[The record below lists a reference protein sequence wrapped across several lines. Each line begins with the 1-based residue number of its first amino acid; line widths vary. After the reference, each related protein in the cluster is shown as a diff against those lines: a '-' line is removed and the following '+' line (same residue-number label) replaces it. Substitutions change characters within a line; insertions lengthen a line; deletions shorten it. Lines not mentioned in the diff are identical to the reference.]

1 MRMYDILRKKRDG
14 GELSADEIR
23 FFVDGYVKGDIPDYQ
38 ASAFTMAVFFRGM
51 TERETADLTMA
62 MAQSGDTVDLSRFG
76 TLSVDK
82 HSTGGVG
89 DKTSLIVT
97 PIVAACGGVVTKM
110 SGRGLGHTG
119 GTVDKLESIPGYQ
132 TTLPADAFIKQAED
146 IGIVLI
152 GQSGNLTPADK
163 LLYALRDVTAT
174 VDSLPLITSSIMS
187 KKLAAGSHNI
197 VLDVKV
203 GSGAFMKTA
212 DDARELAKAM
222 VDIGCRCGRRC
233 VAVLSSMDAPLG
245 NAIGN
250 ALEVMEAIAVLKGEQ
265 AGDLKEVCLTLAAEM
280 IALVREMAVEDARK
294 LAQDTLHSGAAF
306 EKMKQWIAAQGG
318 DTRYLDDP
326 TLFPA
331 AAHRL
336 DVVAENDGVITAMN
350 AEEIGMTAVMLGAG
364 RAAKTDT
371 IDPAAGIILHKKTG
385 ETVQAGETLATLFT
399 EREESL
405 SAAKAR
411 FVSALTIQQK
421 SAETLPLIID
431 TIRKA

>member
-1 MRMYDILRKKRDG
+1 MRMYDIIRKKRDG
-14 GELSADEIR
+14 GELTAEEIR
-23 FFVDGYVKGDIPDYQ
+23 FFVNGYVKEDIPDYQ
-38 ASAFTMAVFFRGM
+38 ASALTMAVFFRGM

-62 MAQSGDTVDLSRFG
+62 MAESGDTVDLSRFG
-76 TLSVDK
+76 TKSVDK

-97 PIVAACGGVVTKM
+97 PIVAACGGKVTKM

-119 GTVDKLESIPGYQ
+119 GTVDKLESIPGYK
-132 TTLPADAFIKQAED
+132 TTLPADTFLKQVEQ
-146 IGIVLI
+146 IGIALI

-163 LLYALRDVTAT
+163 MLYALRDVTAT

-203 GSGAFMKTA
+203 GSGAFMKTPE
-212 DDARELAKAM
+212 DARKLAQAM
-222 VDIGCRCGRRC
+222 VDIGERCGRRC
-233 VAVLSSMDAPLG
+233 VAVLTSMDAPLG

-250 ALEVMEAIAVLKGEQ
+250 ALEVKEALSVLKGE
-265 AGDLKEVCLTLAAEM
+265 AGGDLKEVCLTLAAEM
-280 IALVREMAVEDARK
+280 IALVREISVEEARR
-294 LAQDTLHSGAAF
+294 LAEEVLQSGAAF

-336 DVVAENDGVITAMN
+336 DVVANDGGVITAMN

-364 RAAKTDT
+364 RAAKADS
-371 IDPAAGIILHKKTG
+371 IDPAAGVILHKKTG
-385 ETVQAGETLATLFT
+385 DSVTKGDLLATLYT
-399 EREESL
+399 ERAETLE
-405 SAAKAR
+405 AAKAR
-411 FVSALTIQQK
+411 YLDALKIENAAVQP
-421 SAETLPLIID
+421 LPLIMDI
-431 TIRKA
+431 IRK

>member
-14 GELSADEIR
+14 GELSAEEIR

-38 ASAFTMAVFFRGM
+38 ASALTMAVFFRGM
-51 TERETADLTMA
+51 TERETADLTLA

-132 TTLPADAFIKQAED
+132 TTLSADAFIKQAEE

-203 GSGAFMKTA
+203 GSGAFMKTPTA
-212 DDARELAKAM
+212 AEELASAM
-222 VDIGCRCGRRC
+222 VDIGTRCGRRC
-233 VAVLSSMDAPLG
+233 VAVLTSMDAPLG

-250 ALEVMEAIAVLKGEQ
+250 ALEVKEAVSVLKGEQ
-265 AGDLKEVCLTLAAEM
+265 EGDLKEVCLTLAAEM
-280 IALVREMAVEDARK
+280 IALVREITVEEARALAEDA
-294 LAQDTLHSGAAF
+294 LQSGAAF
-306 EKMKQWIAAQGG
+306 DKMKQWIAAQGG

-326 TLFPA
+326 ALFPTA
-331 AAHRL
+331 AYRL
-336 DVVAENDGVITAMN
+336 DIVAEHHGVIAAMN
-350 AEEIGMTAVMLGAG
+350 AEEIGMVAVMLGAG
-364 RAAKTDT
+364 RAAKTDA
-371 IDPAAGIILHKKTG
+371 IDPAAGILLHKKTG
-385 ETVQAGETLATLFT
+385 DTVAAGETLATLFT
-399 EREESL
+399 ERAETL
-405 SAAKAR
+405 DGAKAR
-411 FVSALTIQQK
+411 YLSAVRVSAERAQ
-421 SAETLPLIID
+421 ALPLIIN
-431 TIRKA
+431 IVRKG

>member
-1 MRMYDILRKKRDG
+1 MRMYDIIRKKRDG

-23 FFVDGYVKGDIPDYQ
+23 FFTEGYVNGDIPDYQ
-38 ASAFTMAVFFRGM
+38 ASALTMAIFFRGM
-51 TERETADLTMA
+51 TAAETANLTMA
-62 MAQSGDTVDLSRFG
+62 MAQSGDMVDLSRFG

-97 PIVAACGGVVTKM
+97 PIVAALGGFVTKM

-119 GTVDKLESIPGYQ
+119 GTVDKLESIPGYK
-132 TTLPADAFIKQAED
+132 TTLPADLFLRQVEE
-146 IGIVLI
+146 IGIALI

-203 GSGAFMKTA
+203 GSGAFMKTV
-212 DDARELAKAM
+212 REAKQLAQAM
-222 VDIGCRCGRRC
+222 VDIGVRCGRRC
-233 VAVLSSMDAPLG
+233 TAVLTSMDIPLG
-245 NAIGN
+245 NAVGN
-250 ALEVMEAIAVLKGEQ
+250 ALEVQEALRVLKGEQ
-265 AGDLKEVCLTLAAEM
+265 TGELRDVCLTLAAEM
-280 IALVREMAVEDARK
+280 VALVREIPTEQAYAMAKECLD
-294 LAQDTLHSGAAF
+294 SGAAF
-306 EKMKQWIAAQGG
+306 AKMKQWIAAQGG

-326 TLFPA
+326 ALFPQA
-331 AAHRL
+331 PLAVEVNAPR
-336 DVVAENDGVITAMN
+336 DGVITAMN

-364 RAAKTDT
+364 RAAKTDA

-385 ETVQAGETLATLFT
+385 DVVKAGEPIATLYT
-399 EREESL
+399 ACERVT
-405 SAAKAR
+405 AAAGER
-411 FVSALTIQQK
+411 FLQAVEMGDTAPD
-421 SAETLPLIID
+421 TLPCVIEI
-431 TIRKA
+431 IRKV